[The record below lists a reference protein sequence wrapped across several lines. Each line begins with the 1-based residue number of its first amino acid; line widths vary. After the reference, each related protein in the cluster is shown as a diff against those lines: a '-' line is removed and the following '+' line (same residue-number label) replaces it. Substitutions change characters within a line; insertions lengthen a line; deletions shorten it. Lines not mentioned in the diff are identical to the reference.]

1 MKAIFIAYNQA
12 YNQEIVELLEGLGQR
27 GYTVWEEIGGR
38 GSVDGE
44 PHLGNHAWQGLRP
57 SGRGS
62 AVINARL
69 GPGIYFIF
77 FHYICRIKTVSI
89 MAKVA
94 TNSNF
99 TELLQ
104 DSKLVI
110 VDFWATWC
118 GPCRMLSPILDE
130 VEEEM
135 SDKIS
140 VVKVNVDDA
149 DEIAAQYRIMSIP
162 TLLFFKNGQQVD
174 KTVGAMPKPALVE
187 KINANL

>member
-1 MKAIFIAYNQA
+1 
-12 YNQEIVELLEGLGQR
+12 
-27 GYTVWEEIGGR
+27 
-38 GSVDGE
+38 
-44 PHLGNHAWQGLRP
+44 
-57 SGRGS
+57 
-62 AVINARL
+62 
-69 GPGIYFIF
+69 
-77 FHYICRIKTVSI
+77 

-94 TNSNF
+94 TNTNF
-99 TELLQ
+99 NELLQ

-130 VEEEM
+130 LEEEM
-135 SDKIS
+135 ASQIT

-174 KTVGAMPKPALVE
+174 KTVGAMPKPALAE
-187 KINANL
+187 KIKANL